1 MLDVEE
7 QDMDV
12 QPADESMW
20 KGQGHVDVAMEA
32 IPASHV
38 VNTIL
43 QVQCFSINKKI
54 EKRTVWSHYHSLLN
68 ETLLKI

>member
-1 MLDVEE
+1 MLDAEE

-12 QPADESMW
+12 QSADDSMW
-20 KGQGHVDVAMEA
+20 KGQGHADVAMEA

-43 QVQCFSINKKI
+43 QVQSF
-54 EKRTVWSHYHSLLN
+54 
-68 ETLLKI
+68 